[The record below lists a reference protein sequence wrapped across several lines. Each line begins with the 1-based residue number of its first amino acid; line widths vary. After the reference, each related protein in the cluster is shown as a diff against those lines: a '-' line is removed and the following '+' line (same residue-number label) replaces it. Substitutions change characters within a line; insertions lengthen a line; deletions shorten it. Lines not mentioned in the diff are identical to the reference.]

1 MKLELEKLEAALEEE
16 RDQENGSGARQEEE
30 EKQWL
35 GKQGKLYRQTK
46 TEPEYFVD
54 LSPINEIGVITQ

>member
-16 RDQENGSGARQEEE
+16 RDKENGSGARQEEE

-35 GKQGKLYRQTK
+35 EKQGKLCRQTK

-54 LSPINEIGVITQ
+54 LSPINKIGVITQ

>member
-30 EKQWL
+30 EKQ
-35 GKQGKLYRQTK
+35 
-46 TEPEYFVD
+46 
-54 LSPINEIGVITQ
+54 